1 MLICVGDGHGVVGNP
16 LGASIFDN
24 NTIMLRG
31 IDNIRGV
38 EAKEEGSG
46 CGPTEEG
53 CSAGGEGGAQPGTEA
68 EEEVRHSGGGVG
80 DGE

>member
-1 MLICVGDGHGVVGNP
+1 
-16 LGASIFDN
+16 
-24 NTIMLRG
+24 MLRG

-38 EAKEEGSG
+38 EAKEEGSW